1 MDRLKWLK
9 GFGVLF
15 ILSALIVPIHGCAT
29 GGAKPATGVPSAE
42 NSVTLGPV
50 KELEDRTV
58 IAITGNT
65 ALNYTPYRLETPLRL
80 VVDIPDA
87 VFVEPNVDVEV
98 GNDTISKMSKLD
110 MTSDGKKVARL
121 EIYLVQDTNYFI
133 TKPSDSQIQVEI
145 QKPTGAVGEETTP
158 SKIVSEPTKTTFP
171 PAKKIINIVAD
182 DTSDGTLVTVLTDG
196 SVENFESF
204 VLETPYRLV
213 VDVKGLKN
221 DFPSKEIKVGGSD
234 IKAIRVG
241 TYPDKTRVVL
251 ESAIPGKLN
260 TYNVFPYDNK
270 LMISFRKA
278 GEALLGSI
286 PPPAHAAPPAPTP
299 EVTAPE
305 VTTPEVTTPAPAE
318 PTVKLPATVPGPGT
332 ELAQPSGTTPS
343 APATLPG
350 EAGPSVESPVV
361 PPGMEP
367 TAPSGA
373 APGEKIFTG
382 KPMTLIFSNAKVKDL
397 INLIAEF
404 SNVSIVIKPD
414 VPDDLKLSL
423 RLKKVPWDQAL
434 DLIVSLSGLGM
445 VQRGNVIIV
454 TTQAKLNE
462 EIQAEYKFKKN
473 LEDDAP
479 LVTRQVN
486 VIYRKNPTPLMT
498 PGGGITTTTPTA
510 TPTGTTYTTGAPGGT
525 STTTIV
531 DIVAAITNAKML
543 STRGSIA
550 WAPSGD
556 MIIVTDTQERVDKI
570 IEMVH
575 LLDTPD
581 KEPEVRIEARIVE
594 VDDNY
599 QQELGIKWVAGYNG
613 GDKGGS
619 IKSSLGWSDTAN
631 INNADNFDITKTIFP
646 NLPLTSLGAVGG
658 ASAMIGFLDNALRLD
673 VQLHALESLGEANII
688 ESPKVRVLNNA
699 TATLDIT
706 TSIPQSNP
714 TESTNETGTVTLTST
729 IEYKD
734 FSTTLVITP
743 TVEPDGKIKLDL
755 NLTHNTQGDPV
766 KLLNTSGVEN
776 TYFTELKKNLIT
788 KVLVDNRDTIVI
800 GGLYRKTSNSTDTGL
815 PALKDIPLLGW
826 LFKTRSVSDVR
837 RELLIFI
844 TPTIVREQDE
854 LTKGQ

>member
-1 MDRLKWLK
+1 MDRLKWVK
-9 GFGVLF
+9 GFGVLLL
-15 ILSALIVPIHGCAT
+15 LSALIVPIHGCAT
-29 GGAKPATGVPSAE
+29 GGAKPAVGVPSAE
-42 NSVTLGPV
+42 NSVALGPV

-58 IAITGNT
+58 IAITGN
-65 ALNYTPYRLETPLRL
+65 AGLSYTPYRLETPLRL

-87 VFVEPNVDVEV
+87 SFVDPNMDVEV

-133 TKPSDSQIQVEI
+133 TKPSDTQIQVEI
-145 QKPTGAVGEETTP
+145 QKPTGAVGEETAP
-158 SKIVSEPTKTTFP
+158 SKIVTEPTKATFP
-171 PAKKIINIVAD
+171 PATKIINIVAD
-182 DTSDGTLVTVLTDG
+182 DSSDGTLVTVLTDG
-196 SVENFESF
+196 SVDTFESF

-221 DFPSKEIKVGGSD
+221 DFPTKEIKVGGTD

-241 TYPDKTRVVL
+241 NYPDKTRVVM
-251 ESAIPGKLN
+251 ESTTPGKLN
-260 TYNVFPYDNK
+260 AYNVFPLDNK

-278 GEALLGSI
+278 GEVILGSI
-286 PPPAHAAPPAPTP
+286 PPPAPATPAAPTP
-299 EVTAPE
+299 EVT
-305 VTTPEVTTPAPAE
+305 TPEPAE
-318 PTVKLPATVPGPGT
+318 RTTKLPATAPGPGM

-350 EAGPSVESPVV
+350 ESGPSVESPVV
-361 PPGMEP
+361 PPGIEP
-367 TAPSGA
+367 SAPTGV

-414 VPDDLKLSL
+414 VPEDLKLSL

-486 VIYRKNPTPLMT
+486 VIYRKNPSPLMA
-498 PGGGITTTTPTA
+498 PGGGITTTTPTG
-510 TPTGTTYTTGAPGGT
+510 PTGTSYTTGGPGGT
-525 STTTIV
+525 SSTMIV

-570 IEMVH
+570 IEMIH
-575 LLDTPD
+575 LLDTPE

-599 QQELGIKWVAGYNG
+599 QQELGVKWVAGYDG
-613 GDKGGS
+613 GDSEGS

-631 INNADNFDITKTIFP
+631 INTADNFDVTKTIFP

-673 VQLHALESLGEANII
+673 VQLHALESLGEAQII
-688 ESPKVRVLNNA
+688 ESPKVRVLNNE

-734 FSTTLVITP
+734 FSTILIITP
-743 TVEPDGKIKLDL
+743 TVMPDGKIKLDL
-755 NLTHNTQGDPV
+755 DLTHNTQGDPV
-766 KLLNTSGVEN
+766 KLVNTSGVEN

-854 LTKGQ
+854 LSKSK